1 MNSVKKP
8 RRWRKTKVA
17 VLALLLILA
26 GGFAALWFDDPEPV
40 TNISSGESMKA
51 IVYHE
56 YGTADVLRLEEID
69 KLLPKDDQILV
80 RVRAAAANPLDWHYM
95 RGTPYLVRLDN
106 GLRRPHDIRLGV
118 DMAGEVEAVG
128 SKITQFKP
136 GDAVFGVGNGSFG
149 EYVLA
154 YERRIAPK
162 PSGLSF
168 EQAAAIP
175 VAAITALQGLRDKGQ
190 LKPGQKVL
198 INGASGGVGT
208 FAVQIAKSLG
218 ADVTGVCSTTNV
230 EMVRGLGADHVIDYK
245 REDFTEGQERYDLI
259 LDNVGNRSLSA
270 YRGVLKPAGTYV
282 LIGGGGPDAGNWIGP
297 MAGFLKTLIVS
308 PFVDQKLVSMLAE
321 VNQEDLRILGAL
333 IEAGK
338 VKPVVDRTYSLG
350 EVPDAIRY
358 LEAGHARGKVIVSV
372 RPGN

>member
-1 MNSVKKP
+1 M
-8 RRWRKTKVA
+8 
-17 VLALLLILA
+17 LLILA

-40 TNISSGESMKA
+40 ANRSSGESMKA

-56 YGTADVLRLEEID
+56 YGTAEVLQLEDID
-69 KLLPKDDQILV
+69 KLLPNDDQILV

-106 GLRRPHDIRLGV
+106 GLRRPHNIRLGV

-162 PSGLSF
+162 PAGLSF

-208 FAVQIAKSLG
+208 FAVQIAKSFG
-218 ADVTGVCSTTNV
+218 AHVTGVCSTTNV
-230 EMVRGLGADHVIDYK
+230 EMVRGLGADRVIDYK
-245 REDFTEGQERYDLI
+245 KEDFTEGKERYDLI

-270 YRGVLKPAGTYV
+270 YRGVLKPEGTYV

-297 MAGFLKTLIVS
+297 MAGFLKTLVVS

-321 VNQEDLRILGAL
+321 VNQDDLRKLGAL

-338 VKPVVDRTYSLG
+338 VRPVVDRTYSLG
-350 EVPDAIRY
+350 EVPEAIRY

-372 RPGN
+372 WLGD